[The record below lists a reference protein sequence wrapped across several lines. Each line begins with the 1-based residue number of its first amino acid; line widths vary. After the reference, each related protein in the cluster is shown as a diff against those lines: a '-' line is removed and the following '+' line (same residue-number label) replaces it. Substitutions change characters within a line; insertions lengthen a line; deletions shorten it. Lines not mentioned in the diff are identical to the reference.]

1 MSDFNFDFG
10 GLFKPEEQPP
20 QEQKII
26 LSHPKEKWERRAE
39 NSVFVEPQ
47 QPKAKQDYRIQKAL
61 AMPLSGREW
70 FTTILLYFILPASI
84 CESMYFA
91 EVQGVDWGWTTA
103 FIGAGF
109 CLIAYL
115 FIQWLRTRYPSL
127 VYGLTTRLILLAIAI
142 VLGVISIG

>member
-20 QEQKII
+20 QEQKIV
-26 LSHPKEKWERRAE
+26 LSQPKERWERRAE

-47 QPKAKQDYRIQKAL
+47 QPKSKQDYRIQKAL
-61 AMPLSGREW
+61 AMPSSGREW

-91 EVQGVDWGWTTA
+91 ENQGVDWGWTTA
-103 FIGAGF
+103 FFLTAF

-115 FIQWLRTRYPSL
+115 FIQWLMTRYPRL
-127 VYGLTTRLILLAIAI
+127 VYGLAVRLILIGFAV